1 MWQYWKS
8 SPLTN
13 KKTPGSDSS
22 RPLCPWTMSSGPNQS
37 WHQRIRACGLG
48 KIFQLRLFG
57 HDVSRESLYWHVGP
71 GGGGSPETAVGR
83 TPLSR
88 RPAVVQWTPLC
99 VSPTF
104 NSKELQWKNKKTFSS
119 IRPTLWLSN
128 FGQRWNSFGCI
139 ICWKHGFRILDARNM
154 DMASSKFNCW

>member
-22 RPLCPWTMSSGPNQS
+22 RPLCPWT
-37 WHQRIRACGLG
+37 IRAG
-48 KIFQLRLFG
+48 I
-57 HDVSRESLYWHVGP
+57 RESELVVWGKYFNSDYLVTTSLARVCTGAL
-71 GGGGSPETAVGR
+71 GRGGGSPETAVGR